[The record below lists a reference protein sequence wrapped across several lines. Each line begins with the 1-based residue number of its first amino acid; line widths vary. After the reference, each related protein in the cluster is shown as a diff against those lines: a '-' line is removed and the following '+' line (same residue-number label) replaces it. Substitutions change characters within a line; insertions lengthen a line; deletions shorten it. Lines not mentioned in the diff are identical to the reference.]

1 MALRRRSKASRRSR
15 NSRSSRSDME
25 RRSERARSAKSE
37 RGMDEDDAAA
47 PTVRRNRDEQLV
59 VEEEGWSEGGRF
71 SGRMAAR

>member
-1 MALRRRSKASRRSR
+1 
-15 NSRSSRSDME
+15 
-25 RRSERARSAKSE
+25 
-37 RGMDEDDAAA
+37 MDEDDAAA